1 MNAEQD
7 WRNDPEQVRLFH
19 DRLRGFN
26 IPRRHFLRLMAA
38 TGSAAMLA
46 ACGGSGSSGSKTTSN
61 SSSGATASK
70 PAPGDLAKDQTYTTT
85 RIVTDPSSWDFNKN
99 LYNGSNAAIWAW
111 LLQYDPDFNVQPDIA
126 ERYEASSDGSVYT
139 FHLRDSKWSNG
150 EPVTAADFEYSY
162 KRQLDPATGAAY
174 AGFLYDI
181 KNGQAFNQKKITDA
195 SQVGVKALDAKTLQI
210 TLEGPRG
217 FFPALMAFFAA
228 APSYRPAVEK
238 YGDKWTEAANIV
250 CNGPFKLTKW
260 DHNQQ
265 AVLEKNDGY
274 WNSANV
280 TLAKVVLPIIPFEQ
294 MQAAY
299 ENNEIDNIH
308 QVQLGNL
315 KRIQSDPKMSKEL
328 FKYSGV
334 GTWYLVPSV
343 TIPPFD
349 NPNVRLAVAH
359 AIDRD
364 RIVKDILQGTGE
376 SAYTFN
382 PKGSPFFNTNTYDQ
396 YTKYDPKL
404 AMEQLKGTPYEGGK
418 NWPKIT
424 LTNINAGDAPNAAAD
439 AIIQMLKENLGMNN
453 VDHETGDRQPINQKM
468 YNGQVQLMWISWL
481 LDYPDANDTNFLV
494 FYGKTATGHRQTW
507 KDDQYDD
514 LVTKA
519 AGELNQQKRVQMYQQ
534 ADETIAKQ
542 GVATFV
548 YYIYYYDLRKPWV
561 VGLPKNKAGE
571 PVPYSNMFLRE
582 YERLSILKH
591 D

>member
-1 MNAEQD
+1 M
-7 WRNDPEQVRLFH
+7 
-19 DRLRGFN
+19 
-26 IPRRHFLRLMAA
+26 
-38 TGSAAMLA
+38 
-46 ACGGSGSSGSKTTSN
+46 
-61 SSSGATASK
+61 
-70 PAPGDLAKDQTYTTT
+70 
-85 RIVTDPSSWDFNKN
+85 
-99 LYNGSNAAIWAW
+99 
-111 LLQYDPDFNVQPDIA
+111 
-126 ERYEASSDGSVYT
+126 
-139 FHLRDSKWSNG
+139 
-150 EPVTAADFEYSY
+150 
-162 KRQLDPATGAAY
+162 
-174 AGFLYDI
+174 
-181 KNGQAFNQKKITDA
+181 
-195 SQVGVKALDAKTLQI
+195 
-210 TLEGPRG
+210 
-217 FFPALMAFFAA
+217 
-228 APSYRPAVEK
+228 EK

-274 WNSANV
+274 WNSSNV
-280 TLAKVVLPIIPFEQ
+280 TLTKVVLPIIPFEQ

-315 KRIQSDPKMSKEL
+315 KRIQSDAKMSKEL

-334 GTWYLVPSV
+334 GTWYLVPSA
-343 TIPPFD
+343 TIAPFD
-349 NPNVRLAVAH
+349 NVNVRLAVAH

-376 SAYTFN
+376 PALTFN
-382 PKGSPFFNTNTYDQ
+382 PKGSPFFNSSTYDQ
-396 YTKYDPKL
+396 YTKYDPKM
-404 AMEQLKGTPYEGGK
+404 AMDQLKGTPYEGGK

-424 LTNINAGDAPNAAAD
+424 LTNINSGDAPNAAAD

-453 VDHETGDRQPINQKM
+453 IEHETGDRQPINQKM

-481 LDYPDANDTNFLV
+481 LDYPDANDTDFLV
-494 FYGKTATGHRQTW
+494 FYGKTATGHRETW

-519 AGELNQQKRVQMYQQ
+519 AGELDQKKRIQMYQQ
-534 ADETIAKQ
+534 ADETLAKQ

-548 YYIYYYDLRKPWV
+548 YYVYYYDLRKPWV

>member
-1 MNAEQD
+1 MTTNQD
-7 WRNDPEQVRLFH
+7 WQTDPEQMRLFAE
-19 DRLRGFN
+19 RLRGLRL
-26 IPRRHFLRLMAA
+26 PRRDLLRIVAA
-38 TGSAAMLA
+38 AGGAAMLA
-46 ACGGSGSSGSKTTSN
+46 ACGGGAAPSGGG
-61 SSSGATASK
+61 SGASTNSASGGK
-70 PAPGDLAKDQTYTTT
+70 PAAADLAKDQTYTTT
-85 RIVTDPSSWDFNKN
+85 RIVTDPSSWDYNKN
-99 LYNGSNAAIWAW
+99 LYNGSNASVWAW
-111 LLQYDPDFNVQPDIA
+111 LLQYDPDFNVVPDIA
-126 ERYEASSDGSVYT
+126 EKYDVSADGTVYT

-195 SQVGVKALDAKTLQI
+195 GQVGVKALDPKTVQI

-217 FFPALMAFFAA
+217 FFPALMAFFSA

-238 YGDKWTEAANIV
+238 FGDKWTEAANIV

-260 DHNQQ
+260 EHSQQ
-265 AVLEKNDGY
+265 AVLEKNPGY
-274 WNSANV
+274 WNAGNI
-280 TLAKVVLPIIPFEQ
+280 TLTKVVLPIIPYEQ

-299 ENNEIDNIH
+299 ENNEVDNIN
-308 QVQLGNL
+308 QVQVGNL
-315 KRIQSDPKMSKEL
+315 KRIQADPKMSKEL
-328 FKYSGV
+328 FKYPSV
-334 GTWYLVPSV
+334 GTWYVVPSV

-349 NPNVRLAVAH
+349 NLNARLAVAH

-364 RIVKDILQGTGE
+364 KIVNSVIQGTGE
-376 SAYTFN
+376 VTYTFN
-382 PKGSPFFNTNTYDQ
+382 PKGTPFFNPNTYDQ
-396 YTKYDPKL
+396 YTKYDPKM
-404 AMEQLKGTPYEGGK
+404 AMDLLKGTPYEGGK

-439 AIIQMLKENLGMNN
+439 AIIQMLKDNLGMTI
-453 VDHETGDRQPINQKM
+453 DHETGDRQPINQKM

-507 KDDQYDD
+507 KDDQYDA

-519 AGELNQQKRVQMYQQ
+519 AGELDPQKRIQMYQQ
-534 ADETIAKQ
+534 ADEMIAKQ

-548 YYIYYYDLRKPWV
+548 YNSYYWDLRKPWV
-561 VGLPKNKAGE
+561 VGLPKNKAGQ
-571 PVPYSNMFLRE
+571 PVPYGNMFLRE
-582 YERLSILKH
+582 FDRLSILKH